1 LQGLA
6 IEGRVS
12 ETVLGVSLPV
22 SGVIVTILSGDT
34 EISTLETSLLGTYS
48 VDVNPGI
55 YSVKF
60 EKAGYASDQTNDV
73 TVGSGETKT
82 VNKMLSRL
90 TGSLSG
96 TISKGSNPITIK
108 VMDGENEVASVKQV
122 TTFSLGGG
130 VYSISNIPLGTYSVV
145 ATKTGATKTF
155 ENVVIN
161 EGTNLLNIGF

>member
-1 LQGLA
+1 MQGLA

-34 EISTLETSLLGTYS
+34 IIDTLETSLLGTYS

-108 VMDGENEVASVKQV
+108 VMDGENEVASVKV

>member
-1 LQGLA
+1 MQGLA

-34 EISTLETSLLGTYS
+34 IIDTLETSLLGTYS

-96 TISKGSNPITIK
+96 AISKGSNPTTIK
-108 VMDGENEVASVKQV
+108 VMDGENEVASVKV
-122 TTFSLGGG
+122 TTFFLGGG